1 MKNLKKIIMVLVMA
15 LIFTGVYINQPTTSY
30 ASDSSNVT
38 KMLNAYKKHQYKT
51 AEKYAKKIKNTK
63 SDSSES
69 KMTSSMTRAYASV
82 LLNTPEK
89 YLWDGVYFVDMDGDK
104 NAEMILPYGTCA
116 ADATAYVYKYKSG
129 KAVKVGEFSYGHNML
144 VNYPGHKGLICM
156 HAHMGYEE
164 ISVVYLKNG
173 KVKSTSYGE
182 RNVGMGDYLSLKPLN
197 NHLKSG
203 KWCL

>member
-1 MKNLKKIIMVLVMA
+1 MMMMKAMKMIMRKN
-15 LIFTGVYINQPTTSY
+15 INQVCSICG
-30 ASDSSNVT
+30 ANSDLTEHHLIPKSIQNR
-38 KMLNAYKKHQYKT
+38 
-51 AEKYAKKIKNTK
+51 KKIKNTK

-104 NAEMILPYGTCA
+104 NAEMILPYGTCE

-129 KAVKVGEFSYGHNML
+129 KAVKVGKFSYGHKML

-203 KWCL
+203 KWNL

>member
-104 NAEMILPYGTCA
+104 NAEMILPYGTCE
-116 ADATAYVYKYKSG
+116 ADATAYVYKYKCG
-129 KAVKVGEFSYGHNML
+129 KAVKVGKFSYGHKML

>member
-1 MKNLKKIIMVLVMA
+1 MRVKVIFYSLEGNSKLIAEEVAKSLNGDIVELK
-15 LIFTGVYINQPTTSY
+15 P
-30 ASDSSNVT
+30 
-38 KMLNAYKKHQYKT
+38 KKH
-51 AEKYAKKIKNTK
+51 YANSGFK
-63 SDSSES
+63 
-69 KMTSSMTRAYASV
+69 
-82 LLNTPEK
+82 K
-89 YLWDGVYFVDMDGDK
+89 YLWGGVYFVDMDGDNK
-104 NAEMILPYGTCA
+104 SEMILPYGTCE

-129 KAVKVGEFSYGHNML
+129 KAVKVGKFSYGHKML

>member
-1 MKNLKKIIMVLVMA
+1 
-15 LIFTGVYINQPTTSY
+15 
-30 ASDSSNVT
+30 
-38 KMLNAYKKHQYKT
+38 
-51 AEKYAKKIKNTK
+51 
-63 SDSSES
+63 
-69 KMTSSMTRAYASV
+69 
-82 LLNTPEK
+82 
-89 YLWDGVYFVDMDGDK
+89 
-104 NAEMILPYGTCA
+104 
-116 ADATAYVYKYKSG
+116 
-129 KAVKVGEFSYGHNML
+129 
-144 VNYPGHKGLICM
+144 M

>member
-104 NAEMILPYGTCA
+104 NAEMILPYGTCE

-129 KAVKVGEFSYGHNML
+129 KAVKVGKFSYGHKML

-164 ISVVYLKNG
+164 ISVVYL
-173 KVKSTSYGE
+173 
-182 RNVGMGDYLSLKPLN
+182 
-197 NHLKSG
+197 
-203 KWCL
+203 